1 MDGPGKP
8 VDPNSDVPE
17 QEPHDGNREQLTLFS
32 NFTPLVLST
41 MTKYST
47 SDESYTVSMSTCIA
61 CIAGTGFFRV
71 KEEISRTR
79 EGRKGEEAPLSFPCS
94 LLWSVKKKKNNYNNN
109 NQHLLCRLV
118 HVQLYGFVKNGC

>member
-79 EGRKGEEAPLSFPCS
+79 EGEKERMLLSPS
-94 LLWSVKKKKNNYNNN
+94 HVPLLWSVKKNEK
-109 NQHLLCRLV
+109 
-118 HVQLYGFVKNGC
+118 

>member
-79 EGRKGEEAPLSFPCS
+79 EGEKERMLLSPS
-94 LLWSVKKKKNNYNNN
+94 HVPLLWSVKKMKNNYNNN

>member
-17 QEPHDGNREQLTLFS
+17 PEPHDGNREQLTLFS

-47 SDESYTVSMSTCIA
+47 SDESYTVSISTCTCIA
-61 CIAGTGFFRV
+61 CIQQAPLFFRV
-71 KEEISRTR
+71 KEEISWTR
-79 EGRKGEEAPLSFPCS
+79 EGRKGEDAPIPFACS
-94 LLWSVKKKKNNYNNN
+94 PPAACKKKIIITSTCYA
-109 NQHLLCRLV
+109 
-118 HVQLYGFVKNGC
+118 G